1 MKTLVNPSTLTDYL
15 NLHYPITFYPEIEEG
30 YTVIIQD
37 LPGCIST
44 GETLQEAMNNILDAK
59 QQWIETALQYGDPI
73 PLPSTFI
80 DN

>member
-1 MKTLVNPSTLTDYL
+1 MKTLTFPKTLKDYL
-15 NLHYPITFYPEIEEG
+15 NLNYPITFYPEIEEG

-59 QQWIETALQYGDPI
+59 QQWIETALQYGDPV